1 MYDKIVKQWDMV
13 PKEEAVGQFYTQ
25 FHESRWYISGYG
37 STLKRPFVKRMS
49 F

>member
-1 MYDKIVKQWDMV
+1 MYDIIVKQWDMV
-13 PKEEAVGQFYTQ
+13 LKEDAVGQLCTK
-25 FHESRWYISGYG
+25 FHESSYG